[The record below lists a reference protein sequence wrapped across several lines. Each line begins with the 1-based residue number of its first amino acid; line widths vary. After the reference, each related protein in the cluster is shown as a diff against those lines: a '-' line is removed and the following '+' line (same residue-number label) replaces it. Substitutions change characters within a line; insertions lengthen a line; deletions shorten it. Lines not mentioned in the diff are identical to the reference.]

1 MVCFMWGGT
10 KNFCISREL
19 WRLEISAVEEHVL
32 RRKPP
37 LVATTFALKK
47 ATSGHLAPLGAI

>member
-32 RRKPP
+32 
-37 LVATTFALKK
+37 
-47 ATSGHLAPLGAI
+47 GAGVGAGVGIDLCADQSVSR